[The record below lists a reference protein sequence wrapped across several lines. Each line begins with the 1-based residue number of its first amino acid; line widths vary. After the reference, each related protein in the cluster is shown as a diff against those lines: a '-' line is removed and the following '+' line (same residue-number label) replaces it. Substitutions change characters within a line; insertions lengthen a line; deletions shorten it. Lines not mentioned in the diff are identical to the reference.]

1 MRSRVL
7 LVEDFAP
14 MREAVS
20 RILAVECDLVGY
32 DGDGRHA
39 LKTAIDE
46 RPDVIVL
53 DISLPGISGMALLP
67 LLRAAVPEV
76 AVVMLTNHAE
86 EEYVEEAMRRG
97 AHGYVLKS
105 DVQEALLPAVRLA
118 GPPPIVMALP
128 G

>member
-7 LVEDFAP
+7 LVEDSAP

-46 RPDVIVL
+46 RP
-53 DISLPGISGMALLP
+53 
-67 LLRAAVPEV
+67 
-76 AVVMLTNHAE
+76 T
-86 EEYVEEAMRRG
+86 
-97 AHGYVLKS
+97 
-105 DVQEALLPAVRLA
+105 
-118 GPPPIVMALP
+118 
-128 G
+128 

>member
-7 LVEDFAP
+7 LVEDSAP

-20 RILAVECDLVGY
+20 RILALKCDLVGY

-39 LKTAIDE
+39 LKTPIDE

-97 AHGYVLKS
+97 AM
-105 DVQEALLPAVRLA
+105 
-118 GPPPIVMALP
+118 VMC
-128 G
+128 